1 MPTFYYVTLGT
12 FHVMCVWITS
22 SCWEPVASCGCNDRL
37 NPRRRASHRLW
48 DGRVLNKGE
57 EQTDVR
63 KQPIIISHFMKVHL
77 PNRIQQIERGTN
89 KLWPSVLPI
98 LSFTMC
104 SVCSEQQCIMLNF
117 MNTLQLGDPWL
128 AHSTEEIRGQETVQL
143 VLDVNHRP
151 TVLLWKRG
159 NEKKSNMTN
168 ERHKTEGRICS
179 SFPRKVFAFMCRVL
193 TSPYPMI
200 YFSLLKPKRHDI
212 SK

>member
-63 KQPIIISHFMKVHL
+63 KQPIIISHFMKVRL

-128 AHSTEEIRGQETVQL
+128 AHSTEEIQRAGNSSAGAGCKSQAYCVIMEEGEREKEQHDQWATQ
-143 VLDVNHRP
+143 NGGSN
-151 TVLLWKRG
+151 LL
-159 NEKKSNMTN
+159 
-168 ERHKTEGRICS
+168 
-179 SFPRKVFAFMCRVL
+179 
-193 TSPYPMI
+193 
-200 YFSLLKPKRHDI
+200 
-212 SK
+212 